1 MNSIEIAVVIL
12 TFIFGGALL
21 GMSIGRKVPRHLT
34 PETKA
39 VVTAAMAVIGTMTAL
54 VISLLISTA
63 STSFS
68 ARNEALSR
76 MSADVVRL
84 DQLLRRYGPET
95 DGVRTLLGR
104 YMAMK
109 IDELFDHVG
118 GSAPGTEEPA
128 STAVLDEVQDRI
140 RVLPPSDDDRHWLA
154 AQALQIAGDLSN
166 ARWTMIQQ
174 NLELRSAAVPGSG
187 GDVADRAVRQ
197 LRPVR
202 APEPDNGGVAVC
214 LCACHL
220 GGLQGGTR
228 HGHAVRRPGPH
239 HRLSAAP
246 VERSAAASPGYD

>member
-54 VISLLISTA
+54 VIGLLISTA
-63 STSFS
+63 NTSFS

-95 DGVRTLLGR
+95 DGVRTLLVR
-104 YMAMK
+104 YTAMK

-118 GSAPGTEEPA
+118 GLPRGPRNRRARQFCTRS
-128 STAVLDEVQDRI
+128 RI
-140 RVLPPSDDDRHWLA
+140 AFACYPRT
-154 AQALQIAGDLSN
+154 
-166 ARWTMIQQ
+166 TMIAAGWR
-174 NLELRSAAVPGSG
+174 LKPCRSLAI
-187 GDVADRAVRQ
+187 
-197 LRPVR
+197 
-202 APEPDNGGVAVC
+202 
-214 LCACHL
+214 
-220 GGLQGGTR
+220 
-228 HGHAVRRPGPH
+228 
-239 HRLSAAP
+239 
-246 VERSAAASPGYD
+246 